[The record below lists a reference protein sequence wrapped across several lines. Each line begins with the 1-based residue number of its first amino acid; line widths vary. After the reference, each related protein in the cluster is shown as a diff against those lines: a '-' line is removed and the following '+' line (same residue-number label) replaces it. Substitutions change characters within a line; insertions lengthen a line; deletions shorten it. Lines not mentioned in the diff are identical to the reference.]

1 MVLLLPA
8 GSSGLVSASRSVGA
22 ARRQSLEPQ
31 SPLTSCLSSGTGARG
46 VQGPCA
52 LQHEAGAGAGQR
64 AGVRGAEEDLGLGTG
79 HGLHAEVP
87 AEEDRRVLT
96 AGPPPSRPGQA
107 RPERPLGSR
116 T

>member
-1 MVLLLPA
+1 M
-8 GSSGLVSASRSVGA
+8 
-22 ARRQSLEPQ
+22 
-31 SPLTSCLSSGTGARG
+31 
-46 VQGPCA
+46 
-52 LQHEAGAGAGQR
+52 
-64 AGVRGAEEDLGLGTG
+64 RGAEEDLGLGTG

>member
-1 MVLLLPA
+1 M
-8 GSSGLVSASRSVGA
+8 
-22 ARRQSLEPQ
+22 
-31 SPLTSCLSSGTGARG
+31 
-46 VQGPCA
+46 
-52 LQHEAGAGAGQR
+52 
-64 AGVRGAEEDLGLGTG
+64 RGAEEDLGLGTG

-107 RPERPLGSR
+107 RPGQARPERPLGSR